1 MQKQINEVI
10 PKLLIAN
17 RGEIALR
24 VIKTCRQLGI
34 KTVTL
39 FTEEERQL
47 PHAYESDE
55 AICLGTGPLSE
66 TYLNQERIIE
76 IAKLTGAIAIH
87 PGYGFLS
94 ENPAFT
100 KKVKEAGLIFIG
112 PSPESMEIMGDKK
125 TSKVKMEE
133 VGIPLIPGYHGDN
146 QEPEFLAKTAK
157 EIGYPVL
164 IKATAGGGGKGM
176 RVVNKES
183 EFIEGLD
190 SAKREAANAFGNDI
204 VLIEKY
210 ITGPRH
216 IEVQVMSDRFGNHL
230 HFYEREC
237 SIQRRHQKVVEETP
251 SMALTDELRKNIC
264 ETSVAITTSIN
275 YEGAGTV
282 EYILDEDGSYYFLE
296 MNTRLQVEHPVTEM
310 VTGCDLV
317 ALQIRVAA
325 NLAIDLKQEEIKQTG
340 HAIEVRLY
348 SEDPDNNFMPAIGK
362 INHVGKTSLNDVRL
376 DSGYVDGNSVSINFD
391 PMLAKLIAWGTD
403 REAAT
408 IKTLCSLDEVGFLGV
423 KTNRE
428 YLKRILVSEPFKK
441 ADTLT
446 HFVETNAKL
455 LEKKEMSIEDQAMAI
470 ASHLFVEHDHLYK
483 KEIDGTE
490 TSWSRLSGFRN
501 V

>member
-1 MQKQINEVI
+1 MAQKINEVI

-24 VIKTCRQLGI
+24 VIKTCRQMGI
-34 KTVTL
+34 KTVTI
-39 FTEEERQL
+39 FTEEERSL

-55 AICLGTGPLSE
+55 AICLGSGALAD
-66 TYLNQERIIE
+66 TYLNQEKIIE
-76 IAKLTGAIAIH
+76 ICKLTGALAIH

-94 ENPAFT
+94 ENPIFT
-100 KKVKEAGLIFIG
+100 KKVKDAGLIFIG
-112 PSPESMEIMGDKK
+112 PSPESMDIMGDKK
-125 TSKVKMEE
+125 TSKVKMQEA
-133 VGIPLIPGYHGDN
+133 GIPLIPGYHGDN
-146 QEPEFLAKTAK
+146 QDPDHLLQEAIK
-157 EIGYPVL
+157 IGFPVL

-176 RVVNKES
+176 RVVNTQS
-183 EFIEGLD
+183 DFIEGLD

-230 HFYEREC
+230 HFFEREC
-237 SIQRRHQKVVEETP
+237 SIQRRHQKVVEESP
-251 SMALTDELRKNIC
+251 SKALTPEIRANIC
-264 ETSVAITTSIN
+264 KTSTDITTAIN

-282 EYILDEDGSYYFLE
+282 EYILDEDGSFYFLE

-310 VTGCDLV
+310 VTGSDLV
-317 ALQIRVAA
+317 ALQIMVAA
-325 NLAIDLKQEEIKQTG
+325 NMQLPMKQEDIKQTG
-340 HAIEVRLY
+340 HAIEVRIY

-362 INHVGKTSLNDVRL
+362 INHVGKTTLNDVRL
-376 DSGYVDGNSVSINFD
+376 DSGYVDGNVVSINFD

-408 IKTLCSLDEVGFLGV
+408 TKLLCSLDEVGFLGV

-428 YLKRILVSEPFKK
+428 YLKRILITKPFIE

-446 HFVETNAKL
+446 HFVETNASL
-455 LEKKEMSIEDQAMAI
+455 LEKVDMTIEDEAQAI
-470 ASHLFVEHDHLYK
+470 AAHLFVEHDHLYR
-483 KEIDGTE
+483 KEIDGSE
-490 TSWSRLSGFRN
+490 TSWSSLSGFRN

>member
-1 MQKQINEVI
+1 MSNNINEVI

-24 VIKTCRQLGI
+24 VIKTCRQMGI
-34 KTVTL
+34 KTVTV
-39 FTEEERQL
+39 FTEEERSL

-55 AICLGTGPLSE
+55 AICLGTGALSE

-76 IAKLTGAIAIH
+76 IAKLTGAVAIH

-94 ENPAFT
+94 ENPIFVN
-100 KKVKEAGLIFIG
+100 KVKAADLIFIG

-146 QEPEFLAKTAK
+146 QEPDFLMKTAK
-157 EIGYPVL
+157 EIGFPVL

-176 RVVNKES
+176 RVVHQES

-190 SAKREAANAFGNDI
+190 AAKREAANAFGNDI

-230 HFYEREC
+230 HFFEREC

-251 SMALTDELRKNIC
+251 SMALTPEIREKIC
-264 ETSVAITTSIN
+264 KTSVDITTAIN

-282 EYILDEDGSYYFLE
+282 EYILDEDGSFYFLE

-310 VTGCDLV
+310 VTGADLV
-317 ALQIRVAA
+317 ALQIMVAA
-325 NLAIDLKQEEIKQTG
+325 NKPIEMNQEDIKQSG

-362 INHVGKTSLNDVRL
+362 IHHVGKTTLNDVRL

-408 IKTLCSLDEVGFLGV
+408 TKLLCSLDEVGFFGV

-428 YLKRILVSEPFKK
+428 YLKRILVTEPFKK

-446 HFVETNAKL
+446 HFVETNADL
-455 LEKKEMSIEDQAMAI
+455 LKKKKMTIEEEAQAI

-483 KEIDGTE
+483 KEKNGSE
-490 TSWSRLSGFRN
+490 SSWSRLSGFRN